1 MKESRKKKKE
11 KQKQKEKEMQKE
23 KQTGAGANGGSGI
36 GSGDG
41 SSNGGGGGG
50 GMPAAA
56 VGKSGSGSAS
66 AGGGGGGWSPR
77 DLFKRIVDAK
87 VNLVVHNGFLDLAS
101 ETATTHPYHTIVLE
115 KDATELLCCAANG
128 MPGFPP
134 AWNRTRKGNRGVP
147 FVRSLF

>member
-1 MKESRKKKKE
+1 
-11 KQKQKEKEMQKE
+11 MQKE

-50 GMPAAA
+50 VPAAA

-101 ETATTHPYHTIVLE
+101 ETVTTHPYHTIVLE

-134 AWNRTRKGNRGVP
+134 AWNRTRKGNRCVP